1 MLKKLLITTTIVL
14 APIAAFAGKGHEC
27 TAPVQDCLNEMVS
40 KLKQTG
46 FIGVDLD
53 DAKGPDHLVVTEVFP
68 GTAAENAGIKKGD
81 ILVGLD
87 GITFAKEHWEKMSKI
102 KVPGKK
108 VTCTIKRDGKKIDL
122 PLTLTP
128 MPADLMAKYIGD
140 HMMSHA
146 KLPKDAQAKK

>member
-1 MLKKLLITTTIVL
+1 MKKHILLTALLVL
-14 APIAAFAGKGHEC
+14 APAAVLAGDEHKC

-53 DAKGPDHLVVTEVFP
+53 DSKGPDHLVVTEVFP
-68 GTAAENAGIKKGD
+68 GTAAEQAGIKKGD

-87 GITFAKEHWEKMSKI
+87 GITFTKENGAKMAKI

-108 VTCTIKRDGKKIDL
+108 VTCTIKREGKKIEL
-122 PLTLTP
+122 PVTLTP